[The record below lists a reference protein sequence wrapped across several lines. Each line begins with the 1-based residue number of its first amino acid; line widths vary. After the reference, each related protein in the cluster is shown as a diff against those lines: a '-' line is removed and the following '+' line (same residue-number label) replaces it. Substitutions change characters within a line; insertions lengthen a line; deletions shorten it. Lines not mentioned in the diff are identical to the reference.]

1 MRGSTQKLTLA
12 GREISLY
19 LPPKALRGTPCRQ
32 LLAADG
38 ELLFEILTQLAGTL
52 ENRMAEEN
60 RGLILVGLTSQ
71 NRDADYTPWPA
82 PGFDEEYPDFP
93 GKAGEYLQW
102 IDRELLPA
110 LRERWP
116 ISDQPED
123 VGILGFSLGGLL
135 ASYAPF
141 VSPSFGYAMSLSG
154 SNWYEGLIPFFAAH
168 DPLTPCRF
176 FLSYGRA
183 EGAGKFSMQKDAA
196 ECAEAA
202 AAALRSRLGEA
213 AVTVTSDNGRHT
225 TKRVSRY
232 ATALAW
238 FQLHGQLPE

>member
-1 MRGSTQKLTLA
+1 M
-12 GREISLY
+12 
-19 LPPKALRGTPCRQ
+19 
-32 LLAADG
+32 AADG

-202 AAALRSRLGEA
+202 AAALRSRLGET

>member
-19 LPPKALRGTPCRQ
+19 LPPKALRGTPCRL

-52 ENRMAEEN
+52 EDRMAEEN

-135 ASYAPF
+135 ASYAFATPPAMPCVAIAGSSGWTSAGALVRYGF
-141 VSPSFGYAMSLSG
+141 LLMLASVLICVFLGY
-154 SNWYEGLIPFFAAH
+154 PAACMV
-168 DPLTPCRF
+168 L
-176 FLSYGRA
+176 
-183 EGAGKFSMQKDAA
+183 
-196 ECAEAA
+196 
-202 AAALRSRLGEA
+202 
-213 AVTVTSDNGRHT
+213 
-225 TKRVSRY
+225 
-232 ATALAW
+232 
-238 FQLHGQLPE
+238 

>member
-1 MRGSTQKLTLA
+1 M
-12 GREISLY
+12 
-19 LPPKALRGTPCRQ
+19 
-32 LLAADG
+32 
-38 ELLFEILTQLAGTL
+38 
-52 ENRMAEEN
+52 
-60 RGLILVGLTSQ
+60 
-71 NRDADYTPWPA
+71 
-82 PGFDEEYPDFP
+82 
-93 GKAGEYLQW
+93 
-102 IDRELLPA
+102 
-110 LRERWP
+110 
-116 ISDQPED
+116 
-123 VGILGFSLGGLL
+123 GILGFSLGGLL

-238 FQLHGQLPE
+238 FQLHGQLLE

>member
-1 MRGSTQKLTLA
+1 M
-12 GREISLY
+12 
-19 LPPKALRGTPCRQ
+19 
-32 LLAADG
+32 
-38 ELLFEILTQLAGTL
+38 
-52 ENRMAEEN
+52 
-60 RGLILVGLTSQ
+60 GLTSQ

-141 VSPSFGYAMSLSG
+141 VSLSFGYAMSLSG

-183 EGAGKFSMQKDAA
+183 RVQASSRCKRMPPNAPKPPLLP
-196 ECAEAA
+196 CAA
-202 AAALRSRLGEA
+202 AWGKPL
-213 AVTVTSDNGRHT
+213 
-225 TKRVSRY
+225 
-232 ATALAW
+232 
-238 FQLHGQLPE
+238 